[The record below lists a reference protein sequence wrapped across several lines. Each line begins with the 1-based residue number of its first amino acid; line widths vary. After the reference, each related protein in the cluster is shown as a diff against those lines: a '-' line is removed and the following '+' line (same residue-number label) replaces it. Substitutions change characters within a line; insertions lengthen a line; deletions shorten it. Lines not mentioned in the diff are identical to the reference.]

1 MLWHPWNEDTSP
13 SFLKNSFLHVCLID
27 WFQNHKP
34 ANLISLSLSL
44 SLSQNPD
51 TDEVTDFFS
60 FYHLPSTIV
69 KHPIHQLLH
78 VAYSFYNVA
87 MVTPLKDLVQ
97 DSLIIAKKVRGDI
110 RLPIHELFPQ
120 LTIPTLIQTLFYAE
134 TRV

>member
-1 MLWHPWNEDTSP
+1 M
-13 SFLKNSFLHVCLID
+13 
-27 WFQNHKP
+27 
-34 ANLISLSLSL
+34 
-44 SLSQNPD
+44 
-51 TDEVTDFFS
+51 TDFFS

-110 RLPIHELFPQ
+110 RPPMNYSPNSLSQ
-120 LTIPTLIQTLFYAE
+120 LLYKLCFMPKPGFKLTMKLMWRKSMY
-134 TRV
+134 V